1 MYIQYYNIYYLYNI
15 YITFSSQGQIS
26 SKMFNKIII
35 CSFILFLFVIIIE
48 HFIRGGTILE
58 GLDSDATFPEPA
70 PAPVPTPAPVT
81 TPAPAPVPTPSSPIP
96 SSSDIGVT
104 VGTYGAK
111 LDSLGKIIDSMQS
124 SVLGLLPI
132 VTKNASDNQKNKEA
146 IQAII
151 ENKDKT

>member
-1 MYIQYYNIYYLYNI
+1 
-15 YITFSSQGQIS
+15 
-26 SKMFNKIII
+26 MFNKIII

-58 GLDSDATFPEPA
+58 GLDSDAKALMTTPE
-70 PAPVPTPAPVT
+70 PVPTPAPVT
-81 TPAPAPVPTPSSPIP
+81 PPAPALVPTPAPSSPIP

>member
-1 MYIQYYNIYYLYNI
+1 
-15 YITFSSQGQIS
+15 
-26 SKMFNKIII
+26 MFNKIII

-70 PAPVPTPAPVT
+70 PAPVT
-81 TPAPAPVPTPSSPIP
+81 TPETPAPVPTPAPALVPTPSSPVP

-124 SVLGLLPI
+124 NVLGLLPI

>member
-1 MYIQYYNIYYLYNI
+1 
-15 YITFSSQGQIS
+15 
-26 SKMFNKIII
+26 MFNKIII

-58 GLDSDATFPEPA
+58 GLDSDAKALMTTPETPA
-70 PAPVPTPAPVT
+70 PAPLVPTPAP
-81 TPAPAPVPTPSSPIP
+81 ALVPTPSSPIP

-124 SVLGLLPI
+124 GVLGLLPI
-132 VTKNASDNQKNKEA
+132 VIKNASDNQKNSEA

>member
-1 MYIQYYNIYYLYNI
+1 
-15 YITFSSQGQIS
+15 
-26 SKMFNKIII
+26 MFNKIII
-35 CSFILFLFVIIIE
+35 YSFILFLFVIILA
-48 HFIRGGTILE
+48 HFTRRGTILE

-70 PAPVPTPAPVT
+70 PAPVPTPAPVS
-81 TPAPAPVPTPSSPIP
+81 PPPLIPSPSSPVP

-124 SVLGLLPI
+124 SVLGLLPV
-132 VTKNASDNQKNKEA
+132 VTKNTSDNKKNSEA

>member
-1 MYIQYYNIYYLYNI
+1 M
-15 YITFSSQGQIS
+15 
-26 SKMFNKIII
+26 
-35 CSFILFLFVIIIE
+35 
-48 HFIRGGTILE
+48 HFTRGGTILE

-70 PAPVPTPAPVT
+70 PAPVT
-81 TPAPAPVPTPSSPIP
+81 TPETPAPVPTPAPALVPTPSSPVP
-96 SSSDIGVT
+96 SSSDLGVT

-124 SVLGLLPI
+124 NVLGLLPI

>member
-1 MYIQYYNIYYLYNI
+1 
-15 YITFSSQGQIS
+15 
-26 SKMFNKIII
+26 MFNKIII

-70 PAPVPTPAPVT
+70 PAPVT
-81 TPAPAPVPTPSSPIP
+81 TPAPAPVPTPAPALVPTPSSPIP

-124 SVLGLLPI
+124 GVLGLLPI
-132 VTKNASDNQKNKEA
+132 VTKNASDNQKNREA

>member
-1 MYIQYYNIYYLYNI
+1 
-15 YITFSSQGQIS
+15 
-26 SKMFNKIII
+26 MFNKFII

-58 GLDSDATFPEPA
+58 GLDSD
-70 PAPVPTPAPVT
+70 
-81 TPAPAPVPTPSSPIP
+81 
-96 SSSDIGVT
+96 DIGVT

-111 LDSLGKIIDSMQS
+111 LDSLEKIVDSMQS

-132 VTKNASDNQKNKEA
+132 VTKNTSDNQKNKEA

>member
-1 MYIQYYNIYYLYNI
+1 
-15 YITFSSQGQIS
+15 
-26 SKMFNKIII
+26 MFNKIII

-58 GLDSDATFPEPA
+58 GLDSDAKALMTTPE
-70 PAPVPTPAPVT
+70 TPAPVT
-81 TPAPAPVPTPSSPIP
+81 TPAPALVPTPAPALVPTPSSPIP

-124 SVLGLLPI
+124 SVLGLMPI

>member
-1 MYIQYYNIYYLYNI
+1 
-15 YITFSSQGQIS
+15 
-26 SKMFNKIII
+26 MFNKIII
-35 CSFILFLFVIIIE
+35 FSFILFLFVIIID

-58 GLDSDATFPEPA
+58 GLDSDATALMTTPE
-70 PAPVPTPAPVT
+70 PVPTPAPA
-81 TPAPAPVPTPSSPIP
+81 PAPAPAPTPAPVPTPSSPVP

-132 VTKNASDNQKNKEA
+132 VTKNTSDNQKNKEA

>member
-1 MYIQYYNIYYLYNI
+1 
-15 YITFSSQGQIS
+15 
-26 SKMFNKIII
+26 MFDKIII

-58 GLDSDATFPEPA
+58 GLDSDAKALMTTPETPA
-70 PAPVPTPAPVT
+70 PAPLVPTPAP
-81 TPAPAPVPTPSSPIP
+81 ALVPTPSSPIP

-124 SVLGLLPI
+124 GVLGLLPI
-132 VTKNASDNQKNKEA
+132 VIKNASDNQKNSEA

>member
-1 MYIQYYNIYYLYNI
+1 
-15 YITFSSQGQIS
+15 
-26 SKMFNKIII
+26 MFNKIII

>member
-1 MYIQYYNIYYLYNI
+1 MIDN
-15 YITFSSQGQIS
+15 
-26 SKMFNKIII
+26 
-35 CSFILFLFVIIIE
+35 
-48 HFIRGGTILE
+48 FIRGGTILE
-58 GLDSDATFPEPA
+58 GLDSDATALMTTPE
-70 PAPVPTPAPVT
+70 TPAPVT
-81 TPAPAPVPTPSSPIP
+81 PPALVPTPAPAPVPTPSSPVP

-132 VTKNASDNQKNKEA
+132 VTKNTSDNQKNKEA

>member
-1 MYIQYYNIYYLYNI
+1 
-15 YITFSSQGQIS
+15 
-26 SKMFNKIII
+26 MFNKIII
-35 CSFILFLFVIIIE
+35 CLFILFLFVIIIE

-58 GLDSDATFPEPA
+58 GLDSDATALMPTPE
-70 PAPVPTPAPVT
+70 PVPTPAPAPVQ
-81 TPAPAPVPTPSSPIP
+81 TPVPVPTPSSPVP

-132 VTKNASDNQKNKEA
+132 VTKNTSDNQKNSEA

-151 ENKDKT
+151 ANKDKT

>member
-1 MYIQYYNIYYLYNI
+1 
-15 YITFSSQGQIS
+15 
-26 SKMFNKIII
+26 MFNKIII

-58 GLDSDATFPEPA
+58 GLDSDAKALMTTPE
-70 PAPVPTPAPVT
+70 TPAPVT
-81 TPAPAPVPTPSSPIP
+81 TPAPALVPTPAPALVPTPSSPVP

-124 SVLGLLPI
+124 GVLGLLPI
-132 VTKNASDNQKNKEA
+132 VIKNASDNQKNSEA

>member
-1 MYIQYYNIYYLYNI
+1 MP
-15 YITFSSQGQIS
+15 T
-26 SKMFNKIII
+26 
-35 CSFILFLFVIIIE
+35 
-48 HFIRGGTILE
+48 
-58 GLDSDATFPEPA
+58 PE
-70 PAPVPTPAPVT
+70 PVPTPAPALVQ
-81 TPAPAPVPTPSSPIP
+81 TPVPVPTPSSPVP

-132 VTKNASDNQKNKEA
+132 VTKNTSDNQKNSEA

-151 ENKDKT
+151 ANKDKT

>member
-1 MYIQYYNIYYLYNI
+1 
-15 YITFSSQGQIS
+15 
-26 SKMFNKIII
+26 MFNKIII

-58 GLDSDATFPEPA
+58 GLDSDAKALMTTPETPA
-70 PAPVPTPAPVT
+70 PLVPTPAP
-81 TPAPAPVPTPSSPIP
+81 ALVPTPSSPIP

-124 SVLGLLPI
+124 GVLGLLPI
-132 VTKNASDNQKNKEA
+132 VIKNASDNQKNSEA

>member
-1 MYIQYYNIYYLYNI
+1 
-15 YITFSSQGQIS
+15 
-26 SKMFNKIII
+26 MFNKIII

-81 TPAPAPVPTPSSPIP
+81 TPVPVPTPSSPIP

-132 VTKNASDNQKNKEA
+132 VTKNTSDNQKNSEA

-151 ENKDKT
+151 ANKDKT

>member
-1 MYIQYYNIYYLYNI
+1 
-15 YITFSSQGQIS
+15 
-26 SKMFNKIII
+26 
-35 CSFILFLFVIIIE
+35 
-48 HFIRGGTILE
+48 
-58 GLDSDATFPEPA
+58 
-70 PAPVPTPAPVT
+70 
-81 TPAPAPVPTPSSPIP
+81 VPTPSSPIP

-124 SVLGLLPI
+124 GVLGLLPI

>member
-1 MYIQYYNIYYLYNI
+1 
-15 YITFSSQGQIS
+15 
-26 SKMFNKIII
+26 MFNKIII

-58 GLDSDATFPEPA
+58 GLDSDAKALMTTPETPA
-70 PAPVPTPAPVT
+70 PAPLVPTPAP
-81 TPAPAPVPTPSSPIP
+81 ALVPTPSSPIP

-124 SVLGLLPI
+124 NVLGLLPI

>member
-1 MYIQYYNIYYLYNI
+1 
-15 YITFSSQGQIS
+15 
-26 SKMFNKIII
+26 MFNKIII

-58 GLDSDATFPEPA
+58 GLDSDAKALMTTPE
-70 PAPVPTPAPVT
+70 TPAPVT
-81 TPAPAPVPTPSSPIP
+81 TPAPALVPTPAPALVPTPSSPIP

>member
-1 MYIQYYNIYYLYNI
+1 
-15 YITFSSQGQIS
+15 
-26 SKMFNKIII
+26 MFNKFII

-58 GLDSDATFPEPA
+58 GLDSDAKALMTTPET
-70 PAPVPTPAPVT
+70 PAPVPTPAPAPT
-81 TPAPAPVPTPSSPIP
+81 PAPVPTPSSPIP

-111 LDSLGKIIDSMQS
+111 LDSLGKIVDSMQS
-124 SVLGLLPI
+124 NVLGLLPV
-132 VTKNASDNQKNKEA
+132 VTKNASDNQKNREA

-151 ENKDKT
+151 ANKDKT

>member
-1 MYIQYYNIYYLYNI
+1 
-15 YITFSSQGQIS
+15 
-26 SKMFNKIII
+26 MFDKIII

-58 GLDSDATFPEPA
+58 GLDSDAKALMTTPETPA
-70 PAPVPTPAPVT
+70 PAPLVPTPAP
-81 TPAPAPVPTPSSPIP
+81 ALVPTPSSPVP

-124 SVLGLLPI
+124 NVLGLLPI